1 MRPGGLFSE
10 KNIAASME
18 LSNEKKP
25 KPAALQYYR
34 LPDGAVARR
43 TAIGTTEHCI
53 KGKWLALSA
62 ESIGGAHAITEADA
76 IAILKHVRVS
86 PRT

>member
-1 MRPGGLFSE
+1 MNRPE
-10 KNIAASME
+10 A
-18 LSNEKKP
+18 

-62 ESIGGAHAITEADA
+62 ESISGADEITEADA